1 MKIYSLR
8 IRRDANTMT
17 PIEVPEHEVPIL
29 QSIYGEES
37 IHNIDGKRIDEV
49 GLAGAD
55 VVADVERDPSTE
67 FDRLAARYGGN
78 DDGLIVEQIYGKK
91 AARGLEARIAAIA
104 AEDAKRAAA
113 NDGPEAGTDPKA
125 ATGRKK

>member
-8 IRRDANTMT
+8 IRRDANTVT

-49 GLAGAD
+49 GLASAD

-91 AARGLEARIAAIA
+91 AARGLEARITAIA

-113 NDGPEAGTDPKA
+113 NDGPEAGADPKA